1 MFIKAIVVFLLLI
14 VIASLGSALFY
25 LLTDRGE
32 GRRTVKALTAR
43 IALSIAAF
51 LLLLIG
57 YAAGLIQPHGISP

>member
-1 MFIKAIVVFLLLI
+1 MFIKAIVVFLLFTI
-14 VIASLGSALFY
+14 IASLGSALFY

-32 GRRTVKALTAR
+32 SRRTVKALTAR

-57 YAAGLIQPHGISP
+57 YATGLIQPHGVSP